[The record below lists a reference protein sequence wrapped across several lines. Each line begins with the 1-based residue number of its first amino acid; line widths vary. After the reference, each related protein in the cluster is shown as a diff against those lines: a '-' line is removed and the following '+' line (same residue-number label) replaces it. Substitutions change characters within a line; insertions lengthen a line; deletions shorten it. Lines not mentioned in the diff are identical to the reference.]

1 MYQIIIDTNV
11 LLSALRSDSGASFQ
25 LLRLIPDERFE
36 INLSVPLVLE
46 YEDVLKR
53 PEMDVPLDHAAIDDI
68 LDFLCQTGRLRT
80 IRFLWR
86 PTLRD
91 PDDDFLLELAVECNC
106 DYIVTFNTRDF
117 LNSSNFGISA
127 ITPAEFLTIIGEL
140 K

>member
-1 MYQIIIDTNV
+1 MCQIIIDTNV

-53 PEMDVPLDHAAIDDI
+53 LEMDVHLDHATIDDI
-68 LDFLCQTGRLRT
+68 LDFLCQTGRLRI

-91 PDDDFLLELAVECNC
+91 PDDDFLLELAVECSC
-106 DYIVTFNTRDF
+106 DYIVTFNTKDF
-117 LNSSNFGISA
+117 MNSSSFGISA
-127 ITPAEFLTIIGEL
+127 VKPLEFLRIIGEL

>member
-53 PEMDVPLDHAAIDDI
+53 PEMDVHLDHATIDDI
-68 LDFLCQTGRLRT
+68 LDFLCQTGRLR
-80 IRFLWR
+80 INRFLWR
-86 PTLRD
+86 LTLRD

-106 DYIVTFNTRDF
+106 DYIVTFNTKDF
-117 LNSSNFGISA
+117 MNSSSFGISA
-127 ITPAEFLTIIGEL
+127 VKPLEFLRIIGEL

>member
-53 PEMDVPLDHAAIDDI
+53 PEMDVHLDHATIDDI
-68 LDFLCQTGRLRT
+68 LDFLCQTGRLRI

-106 DYIVTFNTRDF
+106 DYIVTFNTKDF
-117 LNSSNFGISA
+117 MNSSSFGISA
-127 ITPAEFLTIIGEL
+127 VKPLEFLRIIGEL

>member
-53 PEMDVPLDHAAIDDI
+53 PEMDVPLDHATIDDI
-68 LDFLCQTGRLRT
+68 IDFLCQTGRLRI

-106 DYIVTFNTRDF
+106 DYIVTFNTKDF
-117 LNSSNFGISA
+117 LNSSSFGISA
-127 ITPAEFLTIIGEL
+127 ITLAEFLTIIGEL

>member
-53 PEMDVPLDHAAIDDI
+53 PEMDVHLDHATIDDL
-68 LDFLCQTGRLRT
+68 LDFLCQTGRLRI

-91 PDDDFLLELAVECNC
+91 PDDDFLLELAVECSC
-106 DYIVTFNTRDF
+106 DYIVTFNTKDF
-117 LNSSNFGISA
+117 MNSSSFGISA
-127 ITPAEFLTIIGEL
+127 VKPLEFLTIIGEL

>member
-53 PEMDVPLDHAAIDDI
+53 PEMDVPLDHATIDDI
-68 LDFLCQTGRLRT
+68 LDFLCQTGKLRI

-106 DYIVTFNTRDF
+106 DYIVTFNTKDF
-117 LNSSNFGISA
+117 LNSSSFGISA

>member
-1 MYQIIIDTNV
+1 MCQIIIDTNV
-11 LLSALRSDSGASFQ
+11 LLSALRLDSGASFQ

-53 PEMDVPLDHAAIDDI
+53 PEMDVHLDHATIDDI
-68 LDFLCQTGRLRT
+68 LDFLCQTGRLRI

-91 PDDDFLLELAVECNC
+91 PDDDFLLELAVECSC
-106 DYIVTFNTRDF
+106 DYIVTFNTKDF
-117 LNSSNFGISA
+117 MNSSSFGISA
-127 ITPAEFLTIIGEL
+127 VKPLEFLRIIGEL

>member
-46 YEDVLKR
+46 HEDVLKR
-53 PEMDVPLDHAAIDDI
+53 HEMGVPLDHAMIDDI
-68 LDFLCQTGRLRT
+68 IDFLCQTGRLRI

-106 DYIVTFNTRDF
+106 DYIVTFNTKDF
-117 LNSSNFGISA
+117 LNSSSFGISA
-127 ITPAEFLTIIGEL
+127 NTPAEFLRIIGEL